1 MANPRQRRKARSSS
15 HRAISHSKHAKRNLK
30 KMPPIRAP
38 KVLQQAWD
46 NKKTVRQNYAAL
58 GLVHDLDPSESGG
71 AEIINLDKRTNSGSA
86 PESSIDLTDLS
97 TSANPPSS
105 ADPELPLSHASA
117 GATKNAATK
126 SFLPKGHGRIFRD
139 DAGNVVRVELPD
151 EEIEIE
157 DLPGNRDID
166 MEQLEPQL
174 DENTRQ
180 TWISDLGGLKT
191 RLSTNRNTTVVKEL
205 ETLSTLASPTE
216 LKGCT
221 TLSASLTGVGV
232 RHTSQRELAYL
243 QRLMER
249 HKGDVE
255 AMARDRKLN
264 TAQRTAGELRRA
276 LKRAGTVVAP

>member
-1 MANPRQRRKARSSS
+1 M
-15 HRAISHSKHAKRNLK
+15 
-30 KMPPIRAP
+30 
-38 KVLQQAWD
+38 
-46 NKKTVRQNYAAL
+46 
-58 GLVHDLDPSESGG
+58 HDLNPSESGG

-191 RLSTNRNTTVVKEL
+191 RLSTNRNTTVVKGMCSICLVFISQSFLVLSCQLSKRIYLLLFNLYHFSLSNKVHPLRTYFSQSERCSQAFP
-205 ETLSTLASPTE
+205 TLLDGHPLVFHSWDDTMLGFSIRR
-216 LKGCT
+216 LI
-221 TLSASLTGVGV
+221 L
-232 RHTSQRELAYL
+232 YL
-243 QRLMER
+243 F
-249 HKGDVE
+249 VVI
-255 AMARDRKLN
+255 
-264 TAQRTAGELRRA
+264 A
-276 LKRAGTVVAP
+276 LVAPSVKTASKDDTACSGSSFSLRTGSTVSRGLGWNQITSLIC